1 MRWHSSTSGSR
12 LTAAPTAPGTGFDP
26 RNIKPRIRRNDE
38 AGGRDAAD
46 VPLIRSFWPK
56 VPVRFKVWADEGAGV
71 VSGLGGQRPVD
82 ADGIAVRGA
91 GQADPFL
98 IAAFNTAEKTV
109 FSPMS

>member
-1 MRWHSSTSGSR
+1 V
-12 LTAAPTAPGTGFDP
+12 AQ
-26 RNIKPRIRRNDE
+26 
-38 AGGRDAAD
+38 GRDAAN
-46 VPLIRSFWPK
+46 VPLIHSFGPH
-56 VPVRFKVWADEGAGV
+56 VPLRFGVRADEVREGV
-71 VSGLGGQRPVD
+71 GLGGQRPVD

>member
-1 MRWHSSTSGSR
+1 MRWHSSTSGTR

-26 RNIKPRIRRNDE
+26 RNIKPRIGQIGV
-38 AGGRDAAD
+38 AQGRDAAN
-46 VPLIRSFWPK
+46 VPLIHSFGPH
-56 VPVRFKVWADEGAGV
+56 VPLRFGVRADEVREGV
-71 VSGLGGQRPVD
+71 GLGGQRPVD

-109 FSPMS
+109 FSPIS